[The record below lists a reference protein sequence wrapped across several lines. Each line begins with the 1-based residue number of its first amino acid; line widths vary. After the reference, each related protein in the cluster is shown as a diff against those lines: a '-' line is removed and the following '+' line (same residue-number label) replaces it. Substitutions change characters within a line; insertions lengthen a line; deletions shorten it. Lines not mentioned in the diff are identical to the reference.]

1 MKAASES
8 VHRRPR
14 LRTSR
19 LLALGMLLA
28 AAAGCAPSAP
38 MPPIPADLPL
48 TANEDIFT
56 IRWALQ
62 KEPTVTRAVGTLTS
76 VNVTPTQVTMGLFG
90 LDSGGS
96 IVSRGTSWVRPPGFG
111 NPPIPFSVELTP
123 TGREVRYDLRVTDY
137 RLPGFR
143 MN

>member
-1 MKAASES
+1 MMVARGS
-8 VHRRPR
+8 VHRPG
-14 LRTSR
+14 LRTSWR
-19 LLALGMLLA
+19 LAVGMLVAL
-28 AAAGCAPSAP
+28 AAGCAPSAP

-62 KEPTVTRAVGTLTS
+62 KESGVTRAVGTLTT
-76 VNVTPTQVTMGLFG
+76 VNVVPSQVTMGLFG

-96 IVSRGTSWVRPPGFG
+96 IVSRGTSWVRPTGFA
-111 NPPIPFSVELTP
+111 NQPIPFSVELTP
-123 TGREVRYDLRVTDY
+123 TGREARYDLRVLDY